1 MMYNETSNSG
11 APAIL
16 DTINDAVSKAVPCPA
31 AIIPNI
37 DIALHPVNG
46 KHIPAITSLQVAEI
60 FGKQHFHV
68 LRDIEQIL
76 TQVPEI
82 FIKSNFGFIEVPVG
96 VGFGTRMSPAYLL
109 SKDGFALLTMGYTG
123 EKAMQFKVAYI
134 NRFNEMEAELAQLA
148 NRVPDDPTALGLP
161 DFRNPVEA
169 AKAWALAIE
178 EKQEVE
184 GRLAIAEPKA
194 AVYDEVVA
202 PNVLTLTDFCRRLE
216 GVNIMAVKRSLCMAN
231 VFYVAPDGGYRVYAR
246 YRDTHFAEKFDKDY
260 GSRTFHV
267 LPEGQKLLTRL
278 YHEGKLIMKKGFTA
292 PSRDKGVSHAA

>member
-1 MMYNETSNSG
+1 MTNTENTT
-11 APAIL
+11 
-16 DTINDAVSKAVPCPA
+16 D
-31 AIIPNI
+31 IIPNVI
-37 DIALHPVNG
+37 LNPVNG
-46 KHIPAITSLQVAEI
+46 KKIPTVSSLQVAEI
-60 FGKQHFHV
+60 FGKRHDHV
-68 LRDIEQIL
+68 LRDIRQVL

-82 FIKSNFGFIEVPVG
+82 FIKSNFGVFEYPVRR
-96 VGFGTRMSPAYLL
+96 GFGTEMVKAYLL
-109 SKDGFALLTMGYTG
+109 SKDGFTLLTMGYTG
-123 EKAMQFKVAYI
+123 EKAMKFKVAYI
-134 NRFNEMEAELAQLA
+134 DCFNEMEAQLA
-148 NRVPDDPTALGLP
+148 NRVPDDPTSLGLP

-216 GVNIMAVKRSLCMAN
+216 GVNLMAVKRSLCTAS

>member
-1 MMYNETSNSG
+1 MTNTENTT
-11 APAIL
+11 
-16 DTINDAVSKAVPCPA
+16 D
-31 AIIPNI
+31 IIPNVI
-37 DIALHPVNG
+37 LNPVNG
-46 KHIPAITSLQVAEI
+46 KKIPTVSSLQVAEI
-60 FGKQHFHV
+60 FGKRHDHV
-68 LRDIEQIL
+68 LRDIRQVL

-82 FIKSNFGFIEVPVG
+82 FIKSNFGVFEYPVRR
-96 VGFGTRMSPAYLL
+96 GFGTEMVKAYLL
-109 SKDGFALLTMGYTG
+109 SKDGFTLLTMGYTG
-123 EKAMQFKVAYI
+123 EKAMKFKVAYI
-134 NRFNEMEAELAQLA
+134 DCFNEMEAQLA
-148 NRVPDDPTALGLP
+148 NRVPDDPTSLGLP

-216 GVNIMAVKRSLCMAN
+216 GVNLMAVKRSLCMAN

-278 YHEGKLIMKKGFTA
+278 YHEGKLTMKKGFTA

>member
-1 MMYNETSNSG
+1 MTNTENTT
-11 APAIL
+11 
-16 DTINDAVSKAVPCPA
+16 D
-31 AIIPNI
+31 IIPNVI
-37 DIALHPVNG
+37 LNPVNG
-46 KHIPAITSLQVAEI
+46 KKIPTVSSLQVAEI
-60 FGKQHFHV
+60 FGKRHDHV

-82 FIKSNFGFIEVPVG
+82 FIKPNFGVVEYPVRR
-96 VGFGTRMSPAYLL
+96 GFGTEMVKAYLL
-109 SKDGFALLTMGYTG
+109 SKDGFTLLTMGYTG
-123 EKAMQFKVAYI
+123 EKAMKFKVAYI
-134 NRFNEMEAELAQLA
+134 NRFNEMEDQLA
-148 NRVPDDPTALGLP
+148 NHVPDDPTALGLP

-216 GVNIMAVKRSLCMAN
+216 GVNIMAVKRSLCVAN
-231 VFYVAPDGGYRVYAR
+231 VFYVAPDGDYRVYAR

>member
-1 MMYNETSNSG
+1 MTNTENATG
-11 APAIL
+11 
-16 DTINDAVSKAVPCPA
+16 
-31 AIIPNI
+31 IIPSI
-37 DIALHPVNG
+37 DITLRPVNG

-60 FGKQHFHV
+60 FGKKHSHV
-68 LRDIEQIL
+68 LRDIKGVLKQASVFFGE
-76 TQVPEI
+76 
-82 FIKSNFGFIEVPVG
+82 SNFGLSEYELKNNLGFLVKHPMYIITKNGFI
-96 VGFGTRMSPAYLL
+96 M
-109 SKDGFALLTMGYTG
+109 LTMGYTG
-123 EKAMQFKVAYI
+123 EKAMQFKEAYI
-134 NRFNEMEAELAQLA
+134 NRFNEMEKQLA
-148 NRVPDDPTALGLP
+148 NRVPDDPTSLGLP

-194 AVYDEVVA
+194 AAYDEVVA

-216 GVNIMAVKRSLCMAN
+216 GVNLMAVKRSLCMAN

-278 YHEGKLIMKKGFTA
+278 YHEGKLTMKKGFTA

>member
-1 MMYNETSNSG
+1 MTNTENTT
-11 APAIL
+11 
-16 DTINDAVSKAVPCPA
+16 D
-31 AIIPNI
+31 IIPNVI
-37 DIALHPVNG
+37 LNPVNG
-46 KHIPAITSLQVAEI
+46 KKIPTVSSLQVAEI
-60 FGKQHFHV
+60 FGKRHDHV

-82 FIKSNFGFIEVPVG
+82 FIKPNFGVVEYPVRR
-96 VGFGTRMSPAYLL
+96 GFGTEMVKAYLL
-109 SKDGFALLTMGYTG
+109 SKDGFTILTMGYTG
-123 EKAMQFKVAYI
+123 EKAMKFKVAYI
-134 NRFNEMEAELAQLA
+134 NRFNEMEDQLA
-148 NRVPDDPTALGLP
+148 NRVPDDPTSLGLP

-216 GVNIMAVKRSLCMAN
+216 GVNLMAVKRSLCMAN

-278 YHEGKLIMKKGFTA
+278 YHEGKLTMKKGFTA

>member
-1 MMYNETSNSG
+1 MTNTENTTN
-11 APAIL
+11 
-16 DTINDAVSKAVPCPA
+16 
-31 AIIPNI
+31 IIPNVI
-37 DIALHPVNG
+37 LNPVNG
-46 KHIPAITSLQVAEI
+46 KKIPTVSSLQVAEI
-60 FGKQHFHV
+60 FGKRHGHV
-68 LRDIEQIL
+68 LRDIRQVL

-82 FIKSNFGFIEVPVG
+82 FVKSNFGVVEYPVRR
-96 VGFGTRMSPAYLL
+96 GFGTEMVKAYLL
-109 SKDGFALLTMGYTG
+109 SKDGFTLLTMGYTG
-123 EKAMQFKVAYI
+123 EKAMKFKVAYI
-134 NRFNEMEAELAQLA
+134 DCFNEMEAQLA
-148 NRVPDDPTALGLP
+148 NRVPDDPTSLGLP

-202 PNVLTLTDFCRRLE
+202 PNILTLTDFCRRLE
-216 GVNIMAVKRSLCMAN
+216 GVNLMAVKRSLCMAS

>member
-1 MMYNETSNSG
+1 MTNTENTT
-11 APAIL
+11 
-16 DTINDAVSKAVPCPA
+16 D
-31 AIIPNI
+31 IIPNVI
-37 DIALHPVNG
+37 LNPVNG
-46 KHIPAITSLQVAEI
+46 KKIPTVSSLQVAEI
-60 FGKQHFHV
+60 FGKRHDHV

-82 FIKSNFGFIEVPVG
+82 FIKPNFGVVEYPVRR
-96 VGFGTRMSPAYLL
+96 GFGTEMVKAYLL

-123 EKAMQFKVAYI
+123 EKAMKFKVAYI
-134 NRFNEMEAELAQLA
+134 NRFNEMEDQLA
-148 NRVPDDPTALGLP
+148 NRVPDDPTSLGLP

-216 GVNIMAVKRSLCMAN
+216 GVNLMAVKRSLCMAN

-246 YRDTHFAEKFDKDY
+246 YRDTHFTEKFNKDY
-260 GSRTFHV
+260 GTTTIHV

>member
-1 MMYNETSNSG
+1 MTNTENTT
-11 APAIL
+11 
-16 DTINDAVSKAVPCPA
+16 D
-31 AIIPNI
+31 IIPNVI
-37 DIALHPVNG
+37 LNPVNG
-46 KHIPAITSLQVAEI
+46 KKIPTVSSLQVAEI
-60 FGKQHFHV
+60 FGKRHDHV
-68 LRDIEQIL
+68 LRDIRQVL

-82 FIKSNFGFIEVPVG
+82 FIKSNFGVVEYPVRR
-96 VGFGTRMSPAYLL
+96 GFGTEMVKAYLL
-109 SKDGFALLTMGYTG
+109 SKDGFTLLTMGYTG
-123 EKAMQFKVAYI
+123 EKAMKFKVAYI
-134 NRFNEMEAELAQLA
+134 DCFNEMEAQLA
-148 NRVPDDPTALGLP
+148 NRVPDDPTSLGLP
-161 DFRNPVEA
+161 DFRDPVEA

-216 GVNIMAVKRSLCMAN
+216 GVNLMAVKRSLCMAN

-278 YHEGKLIMKKGFTA
+278 YHEGKLTMKKGFTA

>member
-1 MMYNETSNSG
+1 MTNTENTT
-11 APAIL
+11 
-16 DTINDAVSKAVPCPA
+16 D
-31 AIIPNI
+31 IIPNVI
-37 DIALHPVNG
+37 LNPVNG
-46 KHIPAITSLQVAEI
+46 KKIPTVSSLQVAEI
-60 FGKQHFHV
+60 FGKRHDHV
-68 LRDIEQIL
+68 LRDIRQVL

-82 FIKSNFGFIEVPVG
+82 FIKSNFGVFEYPVRR
-96 VGFGTRMSPAYLL
+96 GFGTEMVKAYLL
-109 SKDGFALLTMGYTG
+109 SKDGFTLLTMGYTG
-123 EKAMQFKVAYI
+123 EKAMKFKVAYI
-134 NRFNEMEAELAQLA
+134 DCFNEMEAQLA
-148 NRVPDDPTALGLP
+148 NRVPDDPTSLGLP

-216 GVNIMAVKRSLCMAN
+216 GVNLMAVKRSLCMAN

>member
-1 MMYNETSNSG
+1 MTNTENTT
-11 APAIL
+11 
-16 DTINDAVSKAVPCPA
+16 D
-31 AIIPNI
+31 IIPDINI
-37 DIALHPVNG
+37 TLHTVYG
-46 KHIPAITSLQVAEI
+46 RQIPAVTSLQVAEI
-60 FGKQHFHV
+60 FGKRHYDVMQ
-68 LRDIEQIL
+68 DISRIL
-76 TQVPEI
+76 PRLSAS
-82 FIKSNFGFIEVPVG
+82 FMARNFSRYETEYK
-96 VGFGTRMSPAYLL
+96 VGFGMKKISAYLL
-109 SKDGFALLTMGYTG
+109 SKDGFIMLTMGYTG
-123 EKAMQFKVAYI
+123 EKAMQFKEAYI
-134 NRFNEMEAELAQLA
+134 NRFNEMEARLAQ
-148 NRVPDDPTALGLP
+148 RVPDDPTALGLP

-216 GVNIMAVKRSLCMAN
+216 GVNLMAVKRSLCMAN
-231 VFYVAPDGGYRVYAR
+231 VLYYVPGVGYRVYAR
-246 YRDTHFAEKFDKDY
+246 YRDTHFTEKFNKDY
-260 GSRTFHV
+260 GTTTIHV

>member
-1 MMYNETSNSG
+1 MTNTENTT
-11 APAIL
+11 
-16 DTINDAVSKAVPCPA
+16 D
-31 AIIPNI
+31 IIPNVI
-37 DIALHPVNG
+37 LNPVNG
-46 KHIPAITSLQVAEI
+46 KKIPTVSSLQVAEI
-60 FGKQHFHV
+60 FGKRHDHV

-82 FIKSNFGFIEVPVG
+82 FIKPNFGVVEYPVRR
-96 VGFGTRMSPAYLL
+96 GFGTEMVKAYLL
-109 SKDGFALLTMGYTG
+109 SKDGFTLLTMGYTG
-123 EKAMQFKVAYI
+123 EKAMKFKVAYI
-134 NRFNEMEAELAQLA
+134 NRFNEMEDQLA
-148 NRVPDDPTALGLP
+148 NHVPDDPTALGLP

-216 GVNIMAVKRSLCMAN
+216 GVNIMAVKRSLCMAS

-246 YRDTHFAEKFDKDY
+246 YRDTHFTEKFNKDY
-260 GSRTFHV
+260 GTTTIHV

>member
-1 MMYNETSNSG
+1 MTNTENTT
-11 APAIL
+11 
-16 DTINDAVSKAVPCPA
+16 D
-31 AIIPNI
+31 IIPNVI
-37 DIALHPVNG
+37 LNPVNG
-46 KHIPAITSLQVAEI
+46 KKIPTVSSLQVAEI
-60 FGKQHFHV
+60 FGKRHDHV

-82 FIKSNFGFIEVPVG
+82 FIKPNFGVVEYPVRR
-96 VGFGTRMSPAYLL
+96 GFGTEMVKAYLL
-109 SKDGFALLTMGYTG
+109 SKDGFTLLTMGYTG
-123 EKAMQFKVAYI
+123 EKAMKFKVAYI
-134 NRFNEMEAELAQLA
+134 NRFNEMEDQLA
-148 NRVPDDPTALGLP
+148 NRVPDDPTSLGLP

-202 PNVLTLTDFCRRLE
+202 PNILTLTDFCRRLE
-216 GVNIMAVKRSLCMAN
+216 GVNLMAVKRSLCMAS

>member
-1 MMYNETSNSG
+1 MTNTENTT
-11 APAIL
+11 
-16 DTINDAVSKAVPCPA
+16 D
-31 AIIPNI
+31 IIPNVI
-37 DIALHPVNG
+37 LNPVNG
-46 KHIPAITSLQVAEI
+46 KKIPTVSSLQVAEI
-60 FGKQHFHV
+60 FGKRHDHV
-68 LRDIEQIL
+68 LRDIRQVL

-82 FIKSNFGFIEVPVG
+82 FIKSNFGVFEYPVRR
-96 VGFGTRMSPAYLL
+96 GFGTEMVKAYLL

-123 EKAMQFKVAYI
+123 EKAMKFKVAYI
-134 NRFNEMEAELAQLA
+134 NRFNEMEDQLA
-148 NRVPDDPTALGLP
+148 NRVPDDPTSLGLP

-216 GVNIMAVKRSLCMAN
+216 GVNLMAVKRSLCMAN

-278 YHEGKLIMKKGFTA
+278 YHEGKLTMKKGFTA

>member
-1 MMYNETSNSG
+1 MTNTEN
-11 APAIL
+11 
-16 DTINDAVSKAVPCPA
+16 
-31 AIIPNI
+31 IIPSI
-37 DIALHPVNG
+37 DITLRPVNDRQ
-46 KHIPAITSLQVAEI
+46 IPAITSLQVAEI
-60 FGKQHFHV
+60 FGKRHDHV

-82 FIKSNFGFIEVPVG
+82 FIKPNFGVVEYPVRR
-96 VGFGTRMSPAYLL
+96 GFGTEMVKAYLL
-109 SKDGFALLTMGYTG
+109 SKDGFIMLTMGYIG
-123 EKAMQFKVAYI
+123 EKAMKFKVAYI
-134 NRFNEMEAELAQLA
+134 TRFNEMEAELAQR
-148 NRVPDDPTALGLP
+148 RVPDDPTSLGLP

-216 GVNIMAVKRSLCMAN
+216 GVNLMAVKRSLCMAN

>member
-1 MMYNETSNSG
+1 MANTENTTPSFQ
-11 APAIL
+11 APQTFTTPTLPGVSLRVLLDAEGQPWFVARDVALALGYALPPKAIL
-16 DTINDAVSKAVPCPA
+16 YHCKYAKILKGSDSELLTSSPRGLS
-31 AIIPNI
+31 IIPESDVYRLI
-37 DIALHPVNG
+37 MRSKLPDAAHFQDWVVEEVLP
-46 KHIPAITSLQVAEI
+46 SLR
-60 FGKQHFHV
+60 K
-68 LRDIEQIL
+68 
-76 TQVPEI
+76 
-82 FIKSNFGFIEVPVG
+82 
-96 VGFGTRMSPAYLL
+96 
-109 SKDGFALLTMGYTG
+109 TG
-123 EKAMQFKVAYI
+123 RYSLI
-134 NRFNEMEAELAQLA
+134 
-148 NRVPDDPTALGLP
+148 PDDPTSLGLP

-202 PNVLTLTDFCRRLE
+202 PNILTLTDFCRRLE
-216 GVNIMAVKRSLCMAN
+216 GVNIMAVKRSLCVAS

>member
-1 MMYNETSNSG
+1 MTNTENTT
-11 APAIL
+11 
-16 DTINDAVSKAVPCPA
+16 D
-31 AIIPNI
+31 IIPSI
-37 DIALHPVNG
+37 DITLHTVYG
-46 KHIPAITSLQVAEI
+46 RQIPAITSLQVAEI
-60 FGKQHFHV
+60 FGKQHGHV
-68 LRDIEQIL
+68 LRDIRTIL
-76 TQVPEI
+76 PKLTDDFVA
-82 FIKSNFGFIEVPVG
+82 SNFGEYEESYHT
-96 VGFGTRMSPAYLL
+96 GFGMKKTPAYLL
-109 SKDGFALLTMGYTG
+109 SKDGFIMLTMGYIG
-123 EKAMQFKVAYI
+123 EKAMQFKEAYI
-134 NRFNEMEAELAQLA
+134 NRFNEMEDQLA
-148 NRVPDDPTALGLP
+148 NRVPDDPTSLGLP

-216 GVNIMAVKRSLCMAN
+216 GVNLMAVKRSLCMAN
-231 VFYVAPDGGYRVYAR
+231 VFYYVPGVGYRVYAR
-246 YRDTHFAEKFDKDY
+246 YRDTHFTEKFNKDY
-260 GSRTFHV
+260 GTTTIHV

>member
-1 MMYNETSNSG
+1 MTNTENTT
-11 APAIL
+11 
-16 DTINDAVSKAVPCPA
+16 D
-31 AIIPNI
+31 IIPNVI
-37 DIALHPVNG
+37 LNPVNG
-46 KHIPAITSLQVAEI
+46 KKIPTVSSLQVAEI
-60 FGKQHFHV
+60 FGKRHDHV

-82 FIKSNFGFIEVPVG
+82 FIKPNFGVVEYPVRR
-96 VGFGTRMSPAYLL
+96 GFGTEMVKAYLL
-109 SKDGFALLTMGYTG
+109 SKDGFTLLTMGYTG
-123 EKAMQFKVAYI
+123 EKAMKFKVAYI
-134 NRFNEMEAELAQLA
+134 NRFNEMEDQLA
-148 NRVPDDPTALGLP
+148 NRVPDDPTSLGLP

-216 GVNIMAVKRSLCMAN
+216 GVNIMAVKRSLCVAN
-231 VFYVAPDGGYRVYAR
+231 VFYVAPDGDYRVYAR

>member
-1 MMYNETSNSG
+1 MTNTENTT
-11 APAIL
+11 
-16 DTINDAVSKAVPCPA
+16 D
-31 AIIPNI
+31 IIPNVI
-37 DIALHPVNG
+37 LNPVNG
-46 KHIPAITSLQVAEI
+46 KKIPTVSSLQVAEI
-60 FGKQHFHV
+60 FGKRHDHV
-68 LRDIEQIL
+68 LRDIRQVL

-82 FIKSNFGFIEVPVG
+82 FIKSNFGVFEYPVRR
-96 VGFGTRMSPAYLL
+96 GFGTEMVKAYLL
-109 SKDGFALLTMGYTG
+109 SKDGFTLLTMGYTG
-123 EKAMQFKVAYI
+123 EKAMKFKVAYI
-134 NRFNEMEAELAQLA
+134 DCFNEMEAQLA
-148 NRVPDDPTALGLP
+148 NRVPDDPTSLGLP

-231 VFYVAPDGGYRVYAR
+231 VFYVAPDGDYRVYAR

-260 GSRTFHV
+260 GRRTFHV

-292 PSRDKGVSHAA
+292 PSRDKGGSHAA

>member
-1 MMYNETSNSG
+1 MTNTENTT
-11 APAIL
+11 
-16 DTINDAVSKAVPCPA
+16 D
-31 AIIPNI
+31 IIPNVI
-37 DIALHPVNG
+37 LNPVNG
-46 KHIPAITSLQVAEI
+46 KKIPTVSSLQVAEI
-60 FGKQHFHV
+60 FGKRHDHV
-68 LRDIEQIL
+68 LRDIRQVL

-82 FIKSNFGFIEVPVG
+82 FIKSNFGVFEYPVRR
-96 VGFGTRMSPAYLL
+96 GFGTEMVKAYLL
-109 SKDGFALLTMGYTG
+109 SKDGFVLLTMGYTG
-123 EKAMQFKVAYI
+123 EKAMKFKVAYI
-134 NRFNEMEAELAQLA
+134 DRFNEMEAQLA
-148 NRVPDDPTALGLP
+148 RCVPDDPTSLGLP

-246 YRDTHFAEKFDKDY
+246 YRDTHFVEKFDKDY

>member
-1 MMYNETSNSG
+1 MTNTENATG
-11 APAIL
+11 
-16 DTINDAVSKAVPCPA
+16 
-31 AIIPNI
+31 IIPSI
-37 DIALHPVNG
+37 DITLRPVNG
-46 KHIPAITSLQVAEI
+46 KHIPAVSSLQVAEI
-60 FGKQHFHV
+60 FGKRHDHV

-82 FIKSNFGFIEVPVG
+82 FIKPNFGVVEYPVRR
-96 VGFGTRMSPAYLL
+96 GFGTEMVKAYLL
-109 SKDGFALLTMGYTG
+109 SKDGFTLLTMGYTG
-123 EKAMQFKVAYI
+123 EKAMKFKVAYI
-134 NRFNEMEAELAQLA
+134 NRFNEMEDQLA
-148 NRVPDDPTALGLP
+148 NHVPDDPTALGLP

-216 GVNIMAVKRSLCMAN
+216 GVNIMAVKRSLCMAS

>member
-1 MMYNETSNSG
+1 MTNTEN
-11 APAIL
+11 
-16 DTINDAVSKAVPCPA
+16 
-31 AIIPNI
+31 IIPSI
-37 DIALHPVNG
+37 DITLRPVNDRQ
-46 KHIPAITSLQVAEI
+46 IPAITSLQVAEI
-60 FGKQHFHV
+60 FGKRHSNV
-68 LRDIEQIL
+68 LRDIRTIL
-76 TQVPEI
+76 PKLTEG
-82 FIKSNFGFIEVPVG
+82 FIKLNLELVEYPVKR
-96 VGFGTRMSPAYLL
+96 GFGTEMVKAYLL
-109 SKDGFALLTMGYTG
+109 SKDGFIMLTMGYIG
-123 EKAMQFKVAYI
+123 EKAMKFKEAYI
-134 NRFNEMEAELAQLA
+134 TRFNEMEAELAQR
-148 NRVPDDPTALGLP
+148 RVPDDPTSLGLP

-216 GVNIMAVKRSLCMAN
+216 GVNLMAVKRSLCMAN

-260 GSRTFHV
+260 GSRTFLV

>member
-1 MMYNETSNSG
+1 MTNTENTT
-11 APAIL
+11 
-16 DTINDAVSKAVPCPA
+16 D
-31 AIIPNI
+31 IIPNVI
-37 DIALHPVNG
+37 LNPVNG
-46 KHIPAITSLQVAEI
+46 KKIPTVSSLQVAEI
-60 FGKQHFHV
+60 FGKRHDHV

-82 FIKSNFGFIEVPVG
+82 FIKPNFGVVEYPVRR
-96 VGFGTRMSPAYLL
+96 GFGTEMVKAYLL
-109 SKDGFALLTMGYTG
+109 SKDGFTLLTMGYTG
-123 EKAMQFKVAYI
+123 EKAMKFKVAYI
-134 NRFNEMEAELAQLA
+134 NRFNEMEDQLA
-148 NRVPDDPTALGLP
+148 NRVPDDPTSLGLP

>member
-1 MMYNETSNSG
+1 MTNTENTT
-11 APAIL
+11 
-16 DTINDAVSKAVPCPA
+16 D
-31 AIIPNI
+31 IIPSI
-37 DIALHPVNG
+37 DITLHTVYG
-46 KHIPAITSLQVAEI
+46 RQIPAITSLQVAEI
-60 FGKQHFHV
+60 FGKQHGHV
-68 LRDIEQIL
+68 LRDIRTIL
-76 TQVPEI
+76 PKLTDDFVA
-82 FIKSNFGFIEVPVG
+82 SNFGEYEESYHT
-96 VGFGTRMSPAYLL
+96 GFGMKKTPAYLL
-109 SKDGFALLTMGYTG
+109 SKDGFIMLTMGYIG
-123 EKAMQFKVAYI
+123 EKAMQFKEAYI
-134 NRFNEMEAELAQLA
+134 NRFNEMEDQLA
-148 NRVPDDPTALGLP
+148 NRVPDDPTSLGLP

-216 GVNIMAVKRSLCMAN
+216 GVNLLKVKSSLCTAK
-231 VFYVAPDGGYRVYAR
+231 VLYYAPGAGYRVYAR
-246 YRDTHFAEKFDKDY
+246 YRDTHFTEKFNKDY
-260 GSRTFHV
+260 GTTTIHV

>member
-1 MMYNETSNSG
+1 MTNTENTT
-11 APAIL
+11 
-16 DTINDAVSKAVPCPA
+16 D
-31 AIIPNI
+31 IIPNVI
-37 DIALHPVNG
+37 LNPVNG
-46 KHIPAITSLQVAEI
+46 KKIPTVSSLQVAEV
-60 FGKQHFHV
+60 FGKRHDHV

-82 FIKSNFGFIEVPVG
+82 FIKPNFGVVEYPVRR
-96 VGFGTRMSPAYLL
+96 GFGTEMVKAYLL
-109 SKDGFALLTMGYTG
+109 SKDGFTLLTMGYTG
-123 EKAMQFKVAYI
+123 EKAMKFKVAYI
-134 NRFNEMEAELAQLA
+134 NRFNEMEEQLA

-278 YHEGKLIMKKGFTA
+278 YHDGKLIMKKGFTA

>member
-1 MMYNETSNSG
+1 MTNTENTT
-11 APAIL
+11 
-16 DTINDAVSKAVPCPA
+16 D
-31 AIIPNI
+31 IIPNVI
-37 DIALHPVNG
+37 LNPVNG
-46 KHIPAITSLQVAEI
+46 KKIPTVSSLQVAEI
-60 FGKQHFHV
+60 FGKRHDHV
-68 LRDIEQIL
+68 LRDIRQVL

-82 FIKSNFGFIEVPVG
+82 FIKSNFGVFEYPVRR
-96 VGFGTRMSPAYLL
+96 GFGTEMVKAYLL
-109 SKDGFALLTMGYTG
+109 SKDGFTLLTMGYTG
-123 EKAMQFKVAYI
+123 EKAMKFKVAYI
-134 NRFNEMEAELAQLA
+134 NRFNEMEEQLA
-148 NRVPDDPTALGLP
+148 NRVPDDPTSLGLP

-216 GVNIMAVKRSLCMAN
+216 GINIMAVKRSLCAAN

-278 YHEGKLIMKKGFTA
+278 YHEGKLIMKKGFTT

>member
-1 MMYNETSNSG
+1 MTNTENTT
-11 APAIL
+11 
-16 DTINDAVSKAVPCPA
+16 D
-31 AIIPNI
+31 IIPSI
-37 DIALHPVNG
+37 DITLHTVNG
-46 KHIPAITSLQVAEI
+46 KHIPAVTSLQVAEI
-60 FGKQHFHV
+60 FGKRHYDVMQ
-68 LRDIEQIL
+68 DISRIL
-76 TQVPEI
+76 PRLSAS
-82 FIKSNFGFIEVPVG
+82 FMARNFSRYETEYK
-96 VGFGTRMSPAYLL
+96 VGFGMKKISAYLL
-109 SKDGFALLTMGYTG
+109 SKDGFIMLTMGYTG
-123 EKAMQFKVAYI
+123 EKAMQFKEAYI
-134 NRFNEMEAELAQLA
+134 NRFNEMEAQLA
-148 NRVPDDPTALGLP
+148 RRVPDDPTALGLP

-216 GVNIMAVKRSLCMAN
+216 GVNIMAVKRSLCVAN
-231 VFYVAPDGGYRVYAR
+231 VFYVAPDGDYRVYAR

>member
-1 MMYNETSNSG
+1 MTNTENTT
-11 APAIL
+11 
-16 DTINDAVSKAVPCPA
+16 D
-31 AIIPNI
+31 IIPNVI
-37 DIALHPVNG
+37 LNPVNG
-46 KHIPAITSLQVAEI
+46 KKIPTVSSLQVAEI
-60 FGKQHFHV
+60 FGKRHDHV

-82 FIKSNFGFIEVPVG
+82 FIKPNFGVVEYPVRR
-96 VGFGTRMSPAYLL
+96 GFGTEMVKAYLL
-109 SKDGFALLTMGYTG
+109 SKDGFTLLTMGYTG
-123 EKAMQFKVAYI
+123 EKAMKFKVAYI
-134 NRFNEMEAELAQLA
+134 NRFNEMEAELAR
-148 NRVPDDPTALGLP
+148 RVPDDPTTLGLP

-184 GRLAIAEPKA
+184 GRLAVAEPKA

-202 PNVLTLTDFCRRLE
+202 PHVLTLTDFCRRLE

-260 GSRTFHV
+260 GSRTFLV

>member
-1 MMYNETSNSG
+1 MTNTENTT
-11 APAIL
+11 
-16 DTINDAVSKAVPCPA
+16 D
-31 AIIPNI
+31 IIPNVI
-37 DIALHPVNG
+37 LNPVNG
-46 KHIPAITSLQVAEI
+46 KKIPTVSSLQVAEI
-60 FGKQHFHV
+60 FGKRHDHV
-68 LRDIEQIL
+68 LRDIRQVL

-82 FIKSNFGFIEVPVG
+82 FIKSNFGVVEYPVRR
-96 VGFGTRMSPAYLL
+96 GFGTEMVKAYLL

-123 EKAMQFKVAYI
+123 EKAMKFKVAYI
-134 NRFNEMEAELAQLA
+134 NRFNEMEDQLA
-148 NRVPDDPTALGLP
+148 NRVPDDPTSLGLP

-216 GVNIMAVKRSLCMAN
+216 GVNLMAVKRSLCMAN

-278 YHEGKLIMKKGFTA
+278 YHEGKLTMKKGFTA